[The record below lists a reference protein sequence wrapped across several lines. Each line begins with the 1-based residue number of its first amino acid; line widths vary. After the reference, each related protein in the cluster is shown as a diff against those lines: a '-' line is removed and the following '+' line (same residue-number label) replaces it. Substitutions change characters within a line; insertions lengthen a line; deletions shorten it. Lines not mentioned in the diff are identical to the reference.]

1 MELDIPCHCKELS
14 ELLQNLFWEK
24 KYEETA
30 LLIAIDILVNKEK
43 WDKLFLKNLIR
54 DTKIL
59 IKLL

>member
-1 MELDIPCHCKELS
+1 MELDIPCHCKELL

-24 KYEETA
+24 KYEETV